1 MSPLL
6 PVGTG
11 LGASQLSLL
20 LKRQLPSAV
29 GEDRGHFTACDG
41 YDFSWPDAAKVGI
54 VLSKLPLGLKVDSE
68 RNRCGSTSD
77 AQIRHKPFWPSI

>member
-54 VLSKLPLGLKVDSE
+54 EATTWAKGRLRKEPVRKH
-68 RNRCGSTSD
+68 
-77 AQIRHKPFWPSI
+77 I